1 MFWDLLEH
9 LLLHEFDCDD
19 AVFREVIALV
29 DDSVVALAEGFGAID
44 VEVIADSLHALHLQ
58 LILNIQYRRISS
70 KLLFVVVIS
79 ER

>member
-1 MFWDLLEH
+1 M
-9 LLLHEFDCDD
+9 
-19 AVFREVIALV
+19 IALV